1 MFQLACFSFATKGLR
16 MLLADRYASLQVAF
30 PEHLT
35 QLPFKGIIAGGCC
48 GHSHFASKCYWLSL
62 GEYE

>member
-1 MFQLACFSFATKGLR
+1 

-35 QLPFKGIIAGGCC
+35 QLPCRGIIAGGCW
-48 GHSHFASKCYWLSL
+48 GHPHFASKCYWLSL
-62 GEYE
+62 GEDE